1 MSYCIFFFFNHK
13 TAYEMRISDCSSDV
27 CSSDLEDGEHR
38 RRTDRGK
45 RERDEHLAAFQHAEF
60 GEHVAAPGTREVGE
74 REAKRRHGKKAPDR
88 DDAERATPAERLADP
103 RRERHADAI
112 GESQPQARKRVVTGQ
127 RVSVRVNPGGGRSI
141 TK

>member
-60 GEHVAAPGTREVGE
+60 GEHFAAPGTREVGE
-74 REAKRRHGKKAPDR
+74 REAKRRLGKKAPDR

-103 RRERHADAI
+103 RREI
-112 GESQPQARKRVVTGQ
+112 G
-127 RVSVRVNPGGGRSI
+127 RVNVWTPVTNAHHRRKQLLEKKNNI
-141 TK
+141 QPYIL